1 MFNFTHLLTHREL
14 IAEVLFEW
22 RSAIPLKSD
31 SIPDA
36 RLNQV
41 STQSKTFPAW
51 VFVSLAANGFFL
63 LVIAL
68 VLLRQYDRS
77 MASPILHSA
86 ALMRLSGPTSANSA
100 SVPDLGPRHQL
111 NYQQWIELLGRE
123 AEVAAKQQPKN
134 LTILAGDSLSL
145 WFPSEMLFPERTWL
159 NQGISGETSRGLL
172 NRLDLLDKTQPEA
185 IFVMIGIND
194 LIRGIEDET
203 IVANQ
208 ELIIRY
214 LRRVHP
220 RSKIIIQSILPHS
233 AEKVTWE
240 GRDRLLAIRN
250 SRIRAINERLKAIA
264 KQEDVIFL
272 DLYPLFADSE
282 GNLKRE
288 LSSDGL
294 HLNPQ
299 GYLVWRN
306 ALLVFNQLVLEPLAM
321 K

>member
-1 MFNFTHLLTHREL
+1 M
-14 IAEVLFEW
+14 
-22 RSAIPLKSD
+22 
-31 SIPDA
+31 
-36 RLNQV
+36 
-41 STQSKTFPAW
+41 
-51 VFVSLAANGFFL
+51 FVSLAANGLFL

-77 MASPILHSA
+77 MASPIFHSA
-86 ALMRLSGPTSANSA
+86 AVMHLSDQKSAASA

-111 NYQQWIELLGRE
+111 NYQQWVELLGRE
-123 AEVAAKQQPKN
+123 AEVAAKQQPKH

-172 NRLDLLDKTQPEA
+172 NRLDLLDQTRPEA

-194 LIRGIEDET
+194 LIRGIPDET

-233 AEKVTWE
+233 AEQVTWE

-306 ALLVFNQLVLEPLAM
+306 ALLVFNQLVLEPLA
-321 K
+321 KK